1 MDHAKAAEE
10 KKVKGNE
17 EHKKGNYP
25 QAIRF
30 YTDAI
35 SKHYYFKPLQA

>member
-1 MDHAKAAEE
+1 MDNLKVAAEE

-25 QAIRF
+25 LALRYYSEAIGNQPF
-30 YTDAI
+30 
-35 SKHYYFKPLQA
+35 